1 MDSCRAARPSSTV
14 TSADLSAPLLHPAP
28 VQPCPPV
35 AAASS
40 EADALESS
48 PSAPFVPLSRDSRPW
63 RDRSWRIAF
72 LFLAILTLLRA
83 LRLLIPALR
92 ASPGPSAALVTL
104 SYARI
109 GVAVV
114 AAAPLVWGVLLY
126 VRRHNSLAIILPAH
140 FALVALLFFVGAFL
154 ILHLPQLFFS
164 DSLVLSTSAGP
175 IATSAAGAAT
185 SSHVLAAMSTL
196 AAAARAA
203 ARAMLMDGVSSVVD
217 ATAATL
223 TRSVTARTSSTWL
236 LTPSRTASPPLSDS
250 LALLFSSFLS
260 LNNSAPL
267 TSPLGIPSVL
277 PSPFLTSPFPP
288 TSVLA
293 SPFPSSPLVSSS
305 MSPPLLSL
313 DSNHFI
319 VHFACLFALL
329 SLAMLLLLSRPLKR
343 LSLSLLRRTAAI
355 LLSHSQS
362 ILYFVLL
369 LLLLQVL
376 VTAPLAAVVRKVAVL
391 CAMVAG
397 EGKIPAVCA
406 AWLLPLLTQ
415 LANPPLLLLFLL
427 LGLWAVVVFSMLIAF
442 LAAALVGHGVSAE
455 EGDHRD
461 EIRRGK
467 HSGEGAAG
475 DGAAAAYPAIAAV
488 AAVPTRSVWS
498 AVHASHVPSAIG
510 ITKRPQFS
518 HLPLLGHAL
527 RLVLT
532 RSLGTAAAVAM
543 LLIVL
548 YILFTALNTWL
559 AVYVFASLEVPGLLT
574 GSAAALLTVAQLLL
588 LHVLTWFVLPVAGI
602 TGKGVWAS
610 LAIALRLLPAHL
622 LPSLALFIFT
632 RMLIL
637 GLAITTETLLWL
649 LVLWLTP
656 SPLSAS
662 HAWVVG
668 ASFTRLFLS
677 SILSTALSTLTL
689 SLLASVPALYVYLA
703 LGERLDARTG
713 VVLGKQGDT
722 SG

>member
-92 ASPGPSAALVTL
+92 ASPGPSAALVAL

-164 DSLVLSTSAGP
+164 DSLVLSTSA
-175 IATSAAGAAT
+175 TSAAGAAT
-185 SSHVLAAMSTL
+185 SSHALAAMSTL

-250 LALLFSSFLS
+250 LAMLFSSFLS

-277 PSPFLTSPFPP
+277 PPPFLTSPFPP

-319 VHFACLFALL
+319 V
-329 SLAMLLLLSRPLKR
+329 
-343 LSLSLLRRTAAI
+343 
-355 LLSHSQS
+355 Q
-362 ILYFVLL
+362 
-369 LLLLQVL
+369 
-376 VTAPLAAVVRKVAVL
+376 KVAVL

-467 HSGEGAAG
+467 HSREGAAG
-475 DGAAAAYPAIAAV
+475 DGAAVAYPAIAAV
-488 AAVPTRSVWS
+488 AAIPTRSVWS

-637 GLAITTETLLWL
+637 ALAITTETLLWL
-649 LVLWLTP
+649 LVPMLSP
-656 SPLSAS
+656 SPLSAP

-713 VVLGKQGDT
+713 VVLGKQGEEEE
-722 SG
+722 GIRVVEVRVR